1 MALNLSS
8 LNQRFNYLLNLVNSI
23 ITGLTPVPTSSNL
36 SDVLTNGNSAGT
48 NDINMNSQDISNVKQ
63 ITLDVGGSVNN
74 IITDSTLTITDTSG
88 EQLNLTL
95 QGLVYNNSTATTTIS
110 NDNGQ
115 DIGINAGGNINLVS
129 GSNIELDCPMGVID
143 AKSGNFN
150 LVNNA
155 GGGSIILLDDA
166 ADNIQMT
173 IEASAGNTGLFTND
187 GLLLQCENMDTVVRQ
202 GLSVI
207 NSDTNRMEMT
217 LGENVDGSALAFIVE
232 DPSAIIESNND
243 LSLRCENMDTL
254 VRQGSAFITSD
265 TNLLEIILGENGN
278 GSNLYLAIEDPSIT
292 IESSN
297 NLSLRCENMDTVVRQ
312 GSAFITSDTNSM
324 YMALGE
330 NVDGSALQ
338 FVAEDPSA
346 IIESNN
352 ELSVIS
358 DGDLTLRSR
367 NGNVTIDVTNNA
379 GEFVLNGTDLISN
392 TSGGN
397 SGAYL
402 VIRINGTQYKI
413 NLEDP

>member
-1 MALNLSS
+1 MALNLAS
-8 LNQRFNYLLNLVNSI
+8 LNQRYNYLLNLVNSI

>member
-265 TNLLEIILGENGN
+265 TN
-278 GSNLYLAIEDPSIT
+278 
-292 IESSN
+292 
-297 NLSLRCENMDTVVRQ
+297 
-312 GSAFITSDTNSM
+312 SM